1 MTKSEDRIQAECTT
15 WAHNTYPDLRLNW
28 WHVPN
33 GGTRNLIE
41 ARKLKTMGVK
51 AGIWDI
57 HCYYKGQFSII
68 EMKTETGQYSAEQ
81 KIWGAEMKKMGA
93 KLYLCRSLEDFKKVF
108 SEIFGLDN
116 LT

>member
-15 WAHNTYPDLRLNW
+15 WAHNTFPNLRLNW

-33 GGTRNLIE
+33 GGTRNIIE

-68 EMKTETGQYSAEQ
+68 EMKTETGQLSPIQ
-81 KIWGAEMKKMGA
+81 KDWGNQMKQMGA
-93 KLYLCRSLEDFKKVF
+93 KLYLCRSLADFQKAFK
-108 SEIFGLDN
+108 EIFH
-116 LT
+116 LTDL